1 MAVTRPWKPVSRYGN
16 CYEVVEALV
25 IGNVRRPLQGRES
38 TYISVLNVKEILRE
52 LDPLWQDREL
62 VTPPSSDLGMDSTA
76 RHALESGTG
85 MIVSYS
91 PSIVTMAVC

>member
-1 MAVTRPWKPVSRYGN
+1 M
-16 CYEVVEALV
+16 EALV

-76 RHALESGTG
+76 GHALESGTG